1 MDYLINGMKLV
12 VGLITFMVV
21 IRLLGKKHLAEMTPY
36 DIIYLIMFGGILEE
50 TLYDNKTSIWM
61 FLFSMAVWATAIFAI
76 EKLVSKFN
84 PLRILLKGE
93 PDQLIANGKINQKAF
108 KKNQLEMEQIRTMLR
123 QQGIFSLREVRDMYI
138 EPGGQISINSF
149 AKYKTVVS
157 DDLDIEKKEEEPSV
171 LLIDEGE
178 IKSEVLHAIGKS
190 IQWLEKGISEEG
202 YHNAKEILYC
212 EWSETDGF
220 FIKGFTDTIELN
232 GHQPS

>member
-1 MDYLINGMKLV
+1 MDFLINGMKLV

-61 FLFSMAVWATAIFAI
+61 FLFSMAVWATSIFAI
-76 EKLVSKFN
+76 EKLVSIYN

-93 PDQLIANGKINQKAF
+93 PDQLISNGKINQKAF
-108 KKNQLEMEQIRTMLR
+108 KKNQLEMEQVRTMLR
-123 QQGIFSLREVRDMYI
+123 QQVFFSLREVRDMYI
-138 EPGGQISINSF
+138 EPGGQISINPF
-149 AKYKTVVS
+149 ANYKPVVA
-157 DDLDIEKKEEEPSV
+157 DDLVIRKKEEEPSV

-178 IKSEVLHAIGKS
+178 VKTEVLHAIGKS
-190 IQWLEKGISEEG
+190 VQWLEQGIQKEG
-202 YHNAKEILYC
+202 YQHAKEILYC

-220 FIKGFTDTIELN
+220 FIKGFVDTIEVN
-232 GHQPS
+232 NHQPS

>member
-1 MDYLINGMKLV
+1 MDYLINGMKLII
-12 VGLITFMVV
+12 GLIAFMIV

-50 TLYDNKTSIWM
+50 TLYNNKISVWM
-61 FLFSMAVWATAIFAI
+61 FLFSLVVWAISIFAI
-76 EKLVSKFN
+76 EKLVSRFN
-84 PLRILLKGE
+84 RLRILLKGE
-93 PDQLIANGKINQKAF
+93 PDQLIANGKINRKAF

-123 QQGIFSLREVRDMYI
+123 QQGIFSLREVRDMFI

-149 AKYKTVVS
+149 AKYKPVVA
-157 DDLDIEKKEEEPSV
+157 DDLSIEKKEEEPTV

-178 IKSEVLHAIGKS
+178 VKLEVLNAIGKS
-190 IQWLEKGISEEG
+190 DRWLHEGIREKGFHHVE
-202 YHNAKEILYC
+202 EILYC

-220 FIKGFTDTIELN
+220 FIKGFTDIIELD